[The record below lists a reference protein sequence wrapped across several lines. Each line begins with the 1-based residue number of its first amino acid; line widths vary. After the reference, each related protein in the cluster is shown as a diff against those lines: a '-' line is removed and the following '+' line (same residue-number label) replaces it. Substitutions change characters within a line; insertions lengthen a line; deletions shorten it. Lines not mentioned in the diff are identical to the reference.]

1 MFIVDLSKLAPYN
14 SIMKTHII
22 PDPIPLSLLNGSTFE
37 TLRMNFISIVNEQLR
52 QRNLNKSWLA
62 HRLKV
67 SAPVVTKLLSGK
79 SNPTLKTIAEISDIL
94 KIDMRL
100 ILMPKDSTIT
110 EKEKVG
116 KHSGMN
122 NITNINIEVK

>member
-1 MFIVDLSKLAPYN
+1 
-14 SIMKTHII
+14 MKTEII

-37 TLRMNFISIVNEQLR
+37 TLRLNFIQIVNAQLHR
-52 QRNLNKSWLA
+52 KKLNKSWLA
-62 HRLKV
+62 HRLNV

-100 ILMPKDSTIT
+100 VLLPNNSDSAKT
-110 EKEKVG
+110 EPRP

-122 NITNINIEVK
+122 NTSIRVEIK